1 MYVVAAMQI
10 HLNKVCWKMYERH
23 DNRFSTYS
31 QMFYI
36 FLDDCKNKQK
46 ANKEDMEL
54 ASQISFKV
62 IELECARIKQLN
74 DTSSYTK

>member
-1 MYVVAAMQI
+1 MLENVYEKDMITGFQCI
-10 HLNKVCWKMYERH
+10 HKFCL
-23 DNRFSTYS
+23 
-31 QMFYI
+31 
-36 FLDDCKNKQK
+36 LDDCKTKQK

-74 DTSSYTK
+74 K

>member
-1 MYVVAAMQI
+1 MLENV
-10 HLNKVCWKMYERH
+10 YERH

-31 QMFYI
+31 QIFYI
-36 FLDDCKNKQK
+36 CFLDDCKNKQK

-62 IELECARIKQLN
+62 IELDCARIKQLN
-74 DTSSYTK
+74 E